1 MTLAQQ
7 IDLSR
12 TSDIT
17 PDGSDYETVRQVIE
31 MLTLDYQS
39 QPSLEL
45 IAERDDDGQMLDG
58 HCRYRLSGT
67 TPPARGWTIGITD
80 GEGLPFR
87 LAIERRS
94 FTDSEIVRPEDGR
107 MLIVAAA
114 TPEAGNWLPLPA
126 SGRFQIR
133 LRLYDTPIST
143 QTGETRATNLP
154 RIARLDCR

>member
-1 MTLAQQ
+1 MIYGWHSGKAA
-7 IDLSR
+7 
-12 TSDIT
+12 
-17 PDGSDYETVRQVIE
+17 
-31 MLTLDYQS
+31 
-39 QPSLEL
+39 LEN
-45 IAERDDDGQMLDG
+45 
-58 HCRYRLSGT
+58 
-67 TPPARGWTIGITD
+67 PAREIRRIMAT
-80 GEGLPFR
+80 ENAARR
-87 LAIERRS
+87 LAEEQVR
-94 FTDSEIVRPEDGR
+94 TQVAPEIVRPEDGR